1 MITALI
7 CCILTQY
14 IILFIYLWRI
24 RSIERDFTIA
34 KTDLEI
40 RVKFLEGIIDLF
52 KEELIKYRKT
62 LQTQKETQNASE

>member
-1 MITALI
+1 MITVLI

-14 IILFIYLWRI
+14 IILLIYLWRI

-40 RVKFLEGIIDLF
+40 RVKILEGIINLF
-52 KEELIKYRKT
+52 KEELIKCRKT
-62 LQTQKETQNASE
+62 LENKKETENASK

>member
-14 IILFIYLWRI
+14 IILLIYLWRI

-40 RVKFLEGIIDLF
+40 RVKFLEGIINLF

-62 LQTQKETQNASE
+62 LENKKETENASK

>member
-40 RVKFLEGIIDLF
+40 RVKFLEGIINLF
-52 KEELIKYRKT
+52 KEELIRYRKT
-62 LQTQKETQNASE
+62 LENKKETENASK